1 MLDSLPILTIRQ
13 IFVEKFLRKE
23 IVTNES
29 GSLSGAN
36 TIEILGASFI
46 ANEPTIF
53 GATNLDYVQHELDWY
68 ESMSL
73 NVHDIPGG
81 PPKIWEAVA
90 SKCGWI
96 NSNYGYLIFHRA
108 NGSQFEHAVRALVE
122 NPQTRRAS
130 MIYTRPTMHSDW
142 NADGMSDFICTN
154 CVQYLIRDGRLDVV
168 VQMRSND
175 AWAGYRN
182 DYAWQRYVQHRVIE
196 EYIRRTGK
204 PLAFGQIH
212 WQVSSLHIYERQFY
226 LLDHFSKTGEIS
238 ITKAEYNKLYGQAN

>member
-1 MLDSLPILTIRQ
+1 MLDSLPIKQIRQ
-13 IFVEKFLRKE
+13 IFAEKFLRKE

-29 GSLSGAN
+29 GSVSGAD

-68 ESMSL
+68 ESQSL
-73 NVHDIPGG
+73 NVNDIPGG
-81 PPKIWEAVA
+81 PPKIWQAVSTKA
-90 SKCGWI
+90 GFI
-96 NSNYGYLIFHRA
+96 NSNYGYLIFSKE
-108 NGSQFEHAVRALVE
+108 NGSQFENVVRALVE
-122 NPQTRRAS
+122 NPQSRRAS
-130 MIYTRPTMHSDW
+130 MIYTRPTMHKDW
-142 NADGMSDFICTN
+142 NTGGMSDFVCTN

-175 AWAGYRN
+175 AIFGYKN

-196 EYIRRTGK
+196 EYILRTNK

-212 WQVSSLHIYERQFY
+212 WQVSSLHIYSRQFY
-226 LLDHFSKTGEIS
+226 LLDHFSRTGETNIS
-238 ITKAEYNKLYGQAN
+238 LEEYKERYGR